1 MLGISYRRRRLLA
14 SSWVRLTHWEYW
26 PPWVTY
32 LPVVVYVI
40 GLMLR
45 HRSATAFTAANPAML
60 AGGFVGESK
69 IDILRGLGASTEL
82 VARSGF
88 IDGHLPLDAKVSRAD
103 QFMRS
108 CGLALPVV
116 LKPNAGQRG
125 SGVVIARTRGE
136 LMAYLGQA
144 QVDIVIQEYVAGLEF
159 GVFYCRKPSD
169 SRGRILSITEKHLPT
184 VIGDGRSTVE
194 HLILQDLRTLGMARF
209 HLKRQ
214 FAALADIPAT
224 GRSISLG
231 DCGSHCRGAT
241 FLDGRPLLTP
251 SIERAFD
258 CIARAYDG
266 FYFGRF
272 DVRVGSKEDFINGQG
287 FKIIE
292 LNGVTSEAT
301 HIYDPRVSVVD
312 AYRALFEQWR
322 LAFEIGAENVS
333 RGVGETTM
341 WQLMRLLIAY
351 RDESEG
357 HLVEMSRSTRVTS
370 SIQRVR
376 RFW

>member
-1 MLGISYRRRRLLA
+1 MLTPVLSYRRRRLIA
-14 SSWVRLTHWEYW
+14 SSWLRLTHWEYW

-40 GLMLR
+40 GLMLK

-69 IDILRGLGASTEL
+69 IDILRGLGASREW

-88 IDGHLPLDAKVSRAD
+88 IDRHLPVDAKVSRAD

-108 CGLALPVV
+108 CGLDLPVV

-125 SGVVIARTRGE
+125 SGVVVARTRNE
-136 LMAYLGQA
+136 LTAYLA
-144 QVDIVIQEYVAGLEF
+144 QSQIDIVIQEYIAGLEF

-169 SRGRILSITEKHLPT
+169 SHGRIISITEKHLPT
-184 VIGDGRSTVE
+184 VVGDGRSALE
-194 HLILQDLRTLGMARF
+194 RLILEDRRTLGMARF
-209 HLKRQ
+209 HLRRHIGG
-214 FAALADIPAT
+214 LADVPAL
-224 GRSISLG
+224 GQSVSLG

-241 FLDGRPLLTP
+241 FLNGRPLLTP
-251 SIERAFD
+251 AIERVFD
-258 CIARAYDG
+258 RIARAYDG

-272 DVRVGSKEDFINGQG
+272 DVRVGSKEDFTNGQG

-322 LAFEIGAENVS
+322 LAFEIGAGNVS
-333 RGVGETTM
+333 RGVGETTV

-351 RDESEG
+351 RHESEG
-357 HLVEMSRSTRVTS
+357 HLVEISRSTL
-370 SIQRVR
+370 Q
-376 RFW
+376 